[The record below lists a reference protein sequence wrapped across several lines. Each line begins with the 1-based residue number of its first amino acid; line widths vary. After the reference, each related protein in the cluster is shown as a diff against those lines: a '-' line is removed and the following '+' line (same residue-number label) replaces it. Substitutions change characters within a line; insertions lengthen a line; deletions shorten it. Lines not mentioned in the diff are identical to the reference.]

1 MFSDELSLLALY
13 GLVVAFTIL
22 LQTTGVMGQLGMGY
36 LLSARDEPRKVVG
49 ITARLERALANSVV
63 AMTLFAPAV
72 LILAAGDK
80 FTPSTLQAAQ
90 VFVVARLIYI
100 PAYAFGIAG
109 LRTLVWLVGFV
120 ATITLYFLGL

>member
-22 LQTTGVMGQLGMGY
+22 LQTTGALGQLGMGY